1 MSSSAAPRRKI
12 AIVEDDVAVLHSL
25 QFALEAEGYVVES
38 FGRAAEAL
46 AKLGA
51 GTVDCLVIDYALP
64 DLDGASL
71 LKTWRAHG
79 VTAPAIIIASN
90 PTARC
95 WREAAEVKAPVLEKP
110 LMGDELTRRLQAL
123 FSGQPAQPIQ
133 TRSG

>member
-1 MSSSAAPRRKI
+1 MPPPAAPRRTI

-25 QFALEAEGYVVES
+25 QFALEAEGYAVQPFE
-38 FGRAAEAL
+38 RAAEAL
-46 AKLGA
+46 ARLNA
-51 GTVDCLVIDYALP
+51 GTVDCLVIDYGLP

-95 WREAAEVKAPVLEKP
+95 WREAAEAEAPVLEKP
-110 LMGDELTRRLQAL
+110 LLGDELTRRLQAL
-123 FSGQPAQPIQ
+123 FNGEAA
-133 TRSG
+133 